1 MVLLQRLDDLG
12 DQGVEDRI
20 GWIRWVGEEYGGGVQ
35 ILEIQERIYP
45 FLLEDTPILRI
56 PCIVEGNFIIFI
68 IASVGSDNLEQQ
80 C

>member
-20 GWIRWVGEEYGGGVQ
+20 RWIRWVGEEYGGGVQ

-56 PCIVEGNFIIFI
+56 SCIVEGNFLVFI
-68 IASVGSDNLEQQ
+68 IATVGSDNLEQQ
-80 C
+80 R